1 MMLLAQINVPAP
13 EGNFILQLLL
23 AAVLIGNAVAIWLGI
38 ANGKKIQKR
47 EVSFT
52 ETPASKKEFDQF
64 TATTNANFVQ
74 VREEMKADRH
84 DNAVHASRRSE
95 TLFAKMDITRS
106 ELDTKIEDTRRELSE
121 KIDAMP
127 ERVIATLKNTGA
139 IGRHQA

>member
-1 MMLLAQINVPAP
+1 MMLFGLITTPAP
-13 EGNFILQLLL
+13 EGNFLLQLLL

-47 EVSFT
+47 EVSFS
-52 ETPASKKEFDQF
+52 ETPASKKEHDQHVAD
-64 TATTNANFVQ
+64 TRANFIA
-74 VREEMKADRH
+74 VRDEMARDRQT
-84 DNAVHASRRSE
+84 NQVHASKRSE
-95 TLFAKMDITRS
+95 TLFHKMETTRT

-139 IGRHQA
+139 IGRHIG